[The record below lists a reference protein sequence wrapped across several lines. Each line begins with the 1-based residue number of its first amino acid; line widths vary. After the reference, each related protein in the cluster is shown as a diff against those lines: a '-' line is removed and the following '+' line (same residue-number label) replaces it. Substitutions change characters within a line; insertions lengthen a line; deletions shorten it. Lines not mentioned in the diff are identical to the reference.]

1 MANTFI
7 PIQTVTVGSGGSS
20 SIDFTSIPNT
30 YTDLCLKFSLRDS
43 RSSQGP
49 GYLNLKFN
57 DSTTGYSMRI
67 LFTSTD
73 DGSVVNGSNATDY
86 LTYAINTNFST
97 ANTFGNGEL
106 YISNYAGSTYK
117 SVSVDAV
124 SETNHAYNAAVRGL
138 TAFLWSNTAAIT
150 KITLYGGSMP
160 FLQHS
165 TATLYGIKST

>member
-1 MANTFI
+1 MANTYKLI
-7 PIQTVTVGSGGSS
+7 SSYTVGSGGIS

-57 DSTTGYSMRI
+57 DSTTGYSMKI
-67 LFTSTD
+67 LFTSND
-73 DGSVVNGSNATDY
+73 DGSVVTGSNSTDY

-97 ANTFGNGEL
+97 VNTFGNGEL
-106 YISNYAGSTYK
+106 YIPNYVGSAYK
-117 SVSVDAV
+117 SISVDAV
-124 SETNHAYNAAVRGL
+124 SETNHAYNAANRAL
-138 TAFLWSNTAAIT
+138 SSFLWSNTAAIT

-165 TATLYGIKST
+165 TAYLYGIKSS